1 MNLIHLKI
9 TMEVDFDK
17 QIDTIL
23 RDLAKGNFAA
33 EALPKS
39 HLEADEFS
47 AFAENALP
55 AKARLRVTE
64 HLADC
69 SKCRKILTT
78 LVTLNIEAESETI
91 HEKARTIVAAPAIPW
106 YRQLFAFPQLAFT
119 MGALVLVFGGMIGYL
134 VMQSANEAQVNVAQ
148 ADKTTEKTIG
158 PSGAGSDGEGRVVET
173 YSSNSNTASSTNTAA
188 NIAAPTANTAA
199 NSSSPVSSDNYLT
212 DKQTDPAATPAA
224 PVATAPTTVGPEVE
238 AKTAEKL
245 DADLKTNKDLA
256 KEEVVN
262 KKSGDP
268 PASKVANEQTT
279 ADDVNVSRQQVQSE
293 APVQMQRNQNNVMMP
308 DGSNQT
314 GRNMPLPAPMR
325 KSETRRDDN
334 ESRGAESGGERAKNK
349 VAEKKPEVLKTVG
362 SKTFRFENGIWTDSA
377 YKGGSTKSIRRGSNE
392 YKKLD
397 IGLRNIGDSFSE
409 TVIVAWG
416 GKNYKIQ

>member
-1 MNLIHLKI
+1 
-9 TMEVDFDK
+9 MEVDFDK

-33 EALPKS
+33 ETLPKS

-55 AKARLRVTE
+55 AKARLRATE

-69 SKCRKILTT
+69 SKCRKILAT

-91 HEKARTIVAAPAIPW
+91 HEKGQTISPVPVIPW
-106 YRQLFAFPQLAFT
+106 YRQLFAFPQLAYT

-148 ADKTTEKTIG
+148 ADKTTEKIIG
-158 PSGAGSDGEGRVVET
+158 PSGAGSDGEGRIVET
-173 YSSNSNTASSTNTAA
+173 YTANSNTASSANTAA
-188 NIAAPTANTAA
+188 NVAVPVANTAA
-199 NSSSPVSSDNYLT
+199 NSTSPVSSDNYLT
-212 DKQTDPAATPAA
+212 DKPTDPAATPSA
-224 PVATAPTTVGPEVE
+224 PVATAPTTAGPEIE

-245 DADLKTNKDLA
+245 DADLKTNKDVA
-256 KEEVVN
+256 KEEVVS
-262 KKSGDP
+262 KKGGDQ

-279 ADDVNVSRQQVQSE
+279 TDDVNISRQQVQSE
-293 APVQMQRNQNNVMMP
+293 APVQMQRNQNNIIIMP

-314 GRNMPLPAPMR
+314 GRNMPAPAPR
-325 KSETRRDDN
+325 KSETRRDED
-334 ESRGAESGGERAKNK
+334 ESRGAEASGERSKKK
-349 VAEKKPEVLKTVG
+349 VAEKRPEVLKTVG

-377 YKGGSTKSIRRGSNE
+377 YKGGSTKSIRRGSSE

-397 IGLRNIGDSFSE
+397 SGLRNIGDSFSE
-409 TVIVAWG
+409 TVIVAWS
-416 GKNYKIQ
+416 GKNYRIQ